1 LLRNSTNNQVLSL
14 FNAYYTSPD
23 SVQLTPFKKF
33 DQPDRTPIKSQHTTT
48 EISHL
53 TAHLTGR
60 LNAEEEE
67 HLCIKAK
74 AGIARLKA
82 EEEERIRI
90 QTEHE
95 AVVASVLGI

>member
-1 LLRNSTNNQVLSL
+1 MLRNSTNNQVLSL

-33 DQPDRTPIKSQHTTT
+33 DQLDRTPIRSQHTTT
-48 EISHL
+48 EIS
-53 TAHLTGR
+53 HLTGR